1 MYQFSENIIL
11 TIIKKSITTSEFMQ
25 DEIKKCI
32 ATAVEE
38 LCLSKIISALNS
50 VRQSR
55 SVDIRMT
62 LMLCVESMIRTERIY
77 RKESEW
83 IWNVL
88 IHFNEQPQFNLRSE
102 CKRLAKLILEMYKD
116 WKNDCAEFRKE
127 MLEKIDKLLK
137 TLSTKG

>member
-50 VRQSR
+50 VR
-55 SVDIRMT
+55 
-62 LMLCVESMIRTERIY
+62 
-77 RKESEW
+77 
-83 IWNVL
+83 
-88 IHFNEQPQFNLRSE
+88 
-102 CKRLAKLILEMYKD
+102 
-116 WKNDCAEFRKE
+116 
-127 MLEKIDKLLK
+127 
-137 TLSTKG
+137 